1 MVKTQCW
8 KILQTGW
15 IFWSLVMVGVSD
27 SLLGPSLLEL
37 QSLLQVDLQQ
47 LNFVVLS
54 TGLGDFVGAILA
66 GFLSKT
72 CTCDLRLSVFVLL
85 GSLSVALSAVIPNYY
100 YVLTLFT
107 LQGFLR
113 GFVYCYAIEKCNIL
127 WRQNKGVPFQCIL
140 LGTTTGGII
149 SPLFIKLF
157 LCIPYDPE
165 TSYVTSTNVSY
176 INVNISD
183 LKHTVPYKPNTHS
196 SELSTSANASHNA
209 TLSTSF
215 RCLPQDVYITYAY
228 YVLAIL
234 VLPPAIAFFVY
245 WRQNMGKSSD
255 DAVDVIR
262 EDVTN
267 HEPRQTLVKL
277 FSVLFVI
284 LYFPLLGS
292 SVMYSTYLTEFGVKG
307 PLHLEKPKMV
317 MMTSLY
323 WGSSLLGRIIA
334 VFLTPFIGVEK
345 LIYCSMV
352 PLLIGETVLVFT
364 VQYSEVIL
372 WVCTCTIGLFIS
384 PYVGAGYAWCA
395 KYVKFGPRIISASGA
410 SLGLGAMALPFIGGV
425 MFDVFGP
432 MSYLYLCYSL
442 YIFVVLVF
450 FTMVILTRKMKAP
463 SLKLDVDVD
472 TCQERLSPEK

>member
-1 MVKTQCW
+1 MVKIQCW
-8 KILQTGW
+8 KILQTVW

-66 GFLSKT
+66 GLLSKT
-72 CTCDLRLSVFVLL
+72 CGCDLRLSVSVLL

-100 YVLTLFT
+100 YVLTFFT

-113 GFVYCYAIEKCNIL
+113 GFVYCYAIEKCNAL
-127 WRQNKGVPFQCIL
+127 WRENKGVPFQCIL

-157 LCIPYDPE
+157 LCTPYDPE
-165 TSYVTSTNVSY
+165 TAYFTATNVSY
-176 INVNISD
+176 ENVNITD
-183 LKHTVPYKPNTHS
+183 LKHPVLYRPQTQS
-196 SELSTSANASHNA
+196 SELSTFANASDNA
-209 TLSTSF
+209 TLSTSL

-228 YVLAIL
+228 YILAIL
-234 VLPPAIAFFVY
+234 VLPPAFAFFIY
-245 WRQNMGKSSD
+245 WRQNKGKSSD
-255 DAVDVIR
+255 DAVRVTR
-262 EDVTN
+262 EDLTN
-267 HEPRQTLVKL
+267 HEPKQALVIL

-334 VFLTPFIGVEK
+334 IFLTPFIGVEK
-345 LIYCSMV
+345 LIYCCMI

-372 WVCTCTIGLFIS
+372 WICTCTIGIFIS
-384 PYVGAGYAWCA
+384 PNVGAGYAWCA

-410 SLGLGAMALPFIGGV
+410 SLGLGAMVLPFVGGV

-442 YIFVVLVF
+442 YIFVALLF
-450 FTMVILTRKMKAP
+450 CTMLILTKKMKSP
-463 SLKLDVDVD
+463 SVEIDVDVD
-472 TCQERLSPEK
+472 MCEERLSPEK